1 MANLGFI
8 GLGVMGSEMVNRLL
22 GKGHSIT
29 GYNRTR
35 SKAEWLVK
43 KGMKWADSP
52 RGVVAAADVTFS
64 MVTNSSALGAGA
76 NGADG
81 FFGGMAKGKTLGDM
95 STVSPSDS
103 PESAA

>member
-35 SKAEWLVK
+35 SKAAWVVD
-43 KGMKWADSP
+43 KGMKWANSP
-52 RGVVAAADVTFS
+52 RAAVGSAGGAVSLVTTS
-64 MVTNSSALGAGA
+64 MALGAGMKRP
-76 NGADG
+76 DG
-81 FFGGMAKGKTLGDM
+81 MMAGVKPGKVLVDMRPASPRHTGGVPG
-95 STVSPSDS
+95 
-103 PESAA
+103 